1 MEHDELP
8 DLDKSIAE
16 LETQLDDTKDEAVRD
31 DLAQKLKDMKAERG
45 LLRARIDPP
54 FAREDELAFKAQEAA
69 VELDADIP

>member
-1 MEHDELP
+1 MEHNELP
-8 DLDKSIAE
+8 DIDKDIAE
-16 LETQLDDTKDEAVRD
+16 LERRIEATKDEAGRAQ
-31 DLAQKLKDMKAERG
+31 LAEELADMKAQRG